1 MSRFQTLLLSL
12 SLASA
17 SLLAQ
22 YQYYYTDSLTSIGSS
37 WTTNGTVS
45 ATSAGL
51 TATSSSGGSLIYN
64 PTMPGP
70 TGEYEVATTITLN
83 TSCTS
88 SCGTYINY
96 LDASSNA
103 LAGGSSDTGSFYD
116 VELQN
121 PAFSGGA
128 CTATLALNKY
138 VSGTFTMLA
147 SLMIPCSNG
156 MEIRAMHL
164 PFAGSALAVY
174 ASGVLQILTGDSS
187 LMSGQP
193 GVGARGTPSGSSIS
207 PVQLGQLDTTAPNAI
222 NASLVGTSSFANRV
236 DIQSPGTTDNVGGT
250 GVAFY
255 QVYRNS
261 TLLANDLPT
270 LDWSDTTVSPSTS
283 YTYEFVAYDYDL
295 NVTST
300 SISVTTPGSGSVD
313 PRRVGVRPTG
323 AYWGANPEQIDL
335 LSGNLSY
342 SLPLLK
348 AMGRNGW
355 SVGFSLSYNAENW
368 RKDSG
373 GTWNL
378 GRDVGYGYGWK
389 LLAGSITP
397 YWAGYSVLDH
407 FTFTDSTGA
416 EYRLTNNNNGVWT
429 SAESIYLSYNA
440 NTGILYFPDGSFWI
454 MGAVSAGAEQDAGTY
469 YPTVMEDTNGN
480 QILISYAAGVG
491 VSWTNSRARITSIAD
506 VRATDPQGVYY
517 TYQFTYNSGNVP
529 HLTSISN
536 SVGTGENY
544 SFSYY
549 SAGTLYDPF
558 AETSYGSVSFLQSAT
573 VTANSTNYAFYY
585 DDSITTPTS
594 GDLTE
599 LVLPYGAYL
608 IYTYSSVTYS
618 GSRIQKEIVERSLS
632 KDGTTGSQTNY
643 PFYHE
648 SGTSGLT
655 IHACASI
662 DDPGGLGEK
671 YWAFSANGANQG
683 LATYYQGRSPL
694 GGPTCSASPG
704 STAMTQS
711 AFTWTQDSAGN
722 NYIGEVYTTAD
733 PGQSYAVTKAT
744 TQAVDTHGNVIQVN
758 YYDWSNFTTPART
771 YLYSYLSSSSYTSR
785 YIFNRLTSAT
795 VEKGDGTGAIALASV
810 SYDQFSLGSV
820 SGAREWDSNYTSS
833 VTARGNPT
841 TMTDMS
847 GNTTT
852 ATYNL
857 YGNTTA
863 AYVNGV
869 ASTASVS
876 GTTNYAAPDSIT
888 VNSTLTTSMTYSSFL
903 GVTSQTA
910 PDTATVDIGYDA
922 LARPASSQST
932 YGAWTYNVYTDTGS
946 SPNVCTSVNTRWT
959 QTFLDGLGRTLKVL
973 TGSYSSSGP
982 TTCSSASGAT
992 ILTEADTTYG
1002 SCGCSPLGK
1011 LMSQTLPYTYGGNT
1025 GASTAYTYDG
1035 IGRTTQVNTGGSD
1048 TSGET
1053 TYSYA
1058 GNTVT
1063 VTQYASGSNKKKV
1076 FTMDA
1081 FGDLTQVVED
1091 PSGLDY
1097 VTTYSYDLL
1106 GHLSTVAMTRSGVT
1120 QNRSF
1125 SYSGNQLSYATNP
1138 ENGTVH
1144 YTYYG
1149 SGHNGYGKI
1158 ASRTDN
1164 KGQAVQYTY
1173 DSYARLTGVQR
1184 YPSGL
1189 SGSPDPCQ
1197 AEVYT
1202 YDSDGSGYS
1211 QNVLGRLA
1219 SAQYMGGNN
1228 PNLSPLPTCDTTFTE
1243 QYSYA
1248 TSGGPVGKRLN
1259 IQRTETPY
1267 SDSGGTAT
1275 ESINLDAS
1283 FTYDNE
1289 GRMTGEQY
1297 PSWVDQWG
1305 DNNPGPNL
1313 AYSFDSMG
1321 RLNTLT
1327 EQNSGLNVIG
1337 GAAYG
1342 PANELTQIYAGGYG
1356 GWAGET
1362 RTYNSLKQLTS
1373 ITSSAV
1379 SMQYHYPST
1388 NNNGK
1393 IDYQIDNNL
1402 SGEQVNSSY
1411 DTLNRLIEASVSGG
1425 WSQGFT
1431 YDGFGN
1437 LDTVTGTD
1445 AFSTSYN
1452 TSTNQ
1457 PTICADLNGNTASM
1471 STVGETG
1478 CYSGSLY
1485 TYDVENRI
1493 AVVPGGTGAMSY
1505 SYAPGNKRVWRG
1517 SWTGSYGSF
1526 TPATD
1531 EVTFWSVTGQ
1541 KLASYQIT
1549 FVQGCCVGMDSYTAP
1564 LFYVT
1569 PTGTNYYFGA
1579 KLIKNGNGNNWVYT
1593 DRLGSVGRYYPYGQD
1608 KGSSNPSSGEKFTGY
1623 LQDAETGNDYAMNRY
1638 YGPGAGRFFT
1648 PDRKTGSSSDPGS
1661 WNKYTYAGG
1670 DPTNN
1675 IDPGGQDWCPI
1686 DDSSY
1691 AGCDGVGPDENGT
1704 CYILDALGGDYELEG
1719 VLGCETYVDDPT
1731 GAPGGGGFPGDPTPP
1746 TPSPTSEP
1754 IGFGGPGI
1762 AGLGTLTISGG
1773 PWDSLQFQDTGTS
1786 TVVAGVCIT
1795 DPELCVVGG
1804 ALGTIGITIYVG
1816 QGQLN
1821 ALFAIIDATIT
1832 AMFSKGGNQE
1842 VGHSYI
1848 WATANFEE
1856 PGDPCGYLKRWLKET
1871 SKKDPEWQATKAT
1884 WKYYCRGKN

>member
-1 MSRFQTLLLSL
+1 M
-12 SLASA
+12 
-17 SLLAQ
+17 
-22 YQYYYTDSLTSIGSS
+22 
-37 WTTNGTVS
+37 
-45 ATSAGL
+45 
-51 TATSSSGGSLIYN
+51 
-64 PTMPGP
+64 
-70 TGEYEVATTITLN
+70 
-83 TSCTS
+83 
-88 SCGTYINY
+88 
-96 LDASSNA
+96 
-103 LAGGSSDTGSFYD
+103 D
-116 VELQN
+116 V
-121 PAFSGGA
+121 
-128 CTATLALNKY
+128 
-138 VSGTFTMLA
+138 
-147 SLMIPCSNG
+147 
-156 MEIRAMHL
+156 
-164 PFAGSALAVY
+164 
-174 ASGVLQILTGDSS
+174 
-187 LMSGQP
+187 
-193 GVGARGTPSGSSIS
+193 
-207 PVQLGQLDTTAPNAI
+207 
-222 NASLVGTSSFANRV
+222 
-236 DIQSPGTTDNVGGT
+236 
-250 GVAFY
+250 
-255 QVYRNS
+255 
-261 TLLANDLPT
+261 
-270 LDWSDTTVSPSTS
+270 
-283 YTYEFVAYDYDL
+283 
-295 NVTST
+295 
-300 SISVTTPGSGSVD
+300 
-313 PRRVGVRPTG
+313 
-323 AYWGANPEQIDL
+323 
-335 LSGNLSY
+335 
-342 SLPLLK
+342 
-348 AMGRNGW
+348 
-355 SVGFSLSYNAENW
+355 
-368 RKDSG
+368 
-373 GTWNL
+373 
-378 GRDVGYGYGWK
+378 
-389 LLAGSITP
+389 
-397 YWAGYSVLDH
+397 
-407 FTFTDSTGA
+407 
-416 EYRLTNNNNGVWT
+416 
-429 SAESIYLSYNA
+429 
-440 NTGILYFPDGSFWI
+440 
-454 MGAVSAGAEQDAGTY
+454 
-469 YPTVMEDTNGN
+469 
-480 QILISYAAGVG
+480 
-491 VSWTNSRARITSIAD
+491 
-506 VRATDPQGVYY
+506 
-517 TYQFTYNSGNVP
+517 
-529 HLTSISN
+529 
-536 SVGTGENY
+536 
-544 SFSYY
+544 
-549 SAGTLYDPF
+549 
-558 AETSYGSVSFLQSAT
+558 
-573 VTANSTNYAFYY
+573 
-585 DDSITTPTS
+585 
-594 GDLTE
+594 
-599 LVLPYGAYL
+599 
-608 IYTYSSVTYS
+608 
-618 GSRIQKEIVERSLS
+618 
-632 KDGTTGSQTNY
+632 
-643 PFYHE
+643 
-648 SGTSGLT
+648 
-655 IHACASI
+655 
-662 DDPGGLGEK
+662 
-671 YWAFSANGANQG
+671 
-683 LATYYQGRSPL
+683 
-694 GGPTCSASPG
+694 
-704 STAMTQS
+704 
-711 AFTWTQDSAGN
+711 
-722 NYIGEVYTTAD
+722 
-733 PGQSYAVTKAT
+733 
-744 TQAVDTHGNVIQVN
+744 
-758 YYDWSNFTTPART
+758 
-771 YLYSYLSSSSYTSR
+771 
-785 YIFNRLTSAT
+785 
-795 VEKGDGTGAIALASV
+795 
-810 SYDQFSLGSV
+810 
-820 SGAREWDSNYTSS
+820 
-833 VTARGNPT
+833 
-841 TMTDMS
+841 S

-876 GTTNYAAPDSIT
+876 STTNYAAPDSIT
-888 VNSTLTTSMTYSSFL
+888 VNSALTTSMTYSSFL

-910 PDTATVDIGYDA
+910 PATTTVDIGYDA

-982 TTCSSASGAT
+982 TTCSGASGAT

-1011 LMSQTLPYTYGGNT
+1011 MMSQTVPYTYGGNT

-1267 SDSGGTAT
+1267 SDSGGTAP

-1297 PSWVDQWG
+1297 PSWMDQWG

-1313 AYSFDSMG
+1313 AYTFDSMG

-1342 PANELTQIYAGGYG
+1342 PANELTQIYAGGSG

-1362 RTYNSLKQLTS
+1362 RAYNSLKQLTS

-1388 NNNGK
+1388 SNNGK

-1457 PTICADLNGNTASM
+1457 PTICADLNGNTLSM
-1471 STVGETG
+1471 STAGQTG
-1478 CYSGSLY
+1478 CYTSSLY

-1531 EVTFWSVTGQ
+1531 EVTFWSVNGQ

-1549 FVQGCCVGMDSYTAP
+1549 FVQGCCVGMDSYMPP

-1569 PTGTNYYFGA
+1569 PTGTNYYFGG

-1593 DRLGSVGRYYPYGQD
+1593 DRLGSVGKYYPYGQD
-1608 KGSSNPSSGEKFTGY
+1608 KGSSNPASGEKFTGY
-1623 LQDAETGNDYAMNRY
+1623 FRDAETGNDYAVNRY
-1638 YGPGAGRFFT
+1638 ATPGMGRFIT
-1648 PDRKTGSSSDPGS
+1648 PDRGMGGAKPADPGS
-1661 WNKYTYAGG
+1661 WNKYAYVGG
-1670 DPTNN
+1670 DPINRVDRQGLLWQGAGEDDCISDASVDCVFN
-1675 IDPGGQDWCPI
+1675 DDDDWPGPC
-1686 DDSSY
+1686 
-1691 AGCDGVGPDENGT
+1691 GVIGDEFFGSPVCYQNG
-1704 CYILDALGGDYELEG
+1704 AN
-1719 VLGCETYVDDPT
+1719 
-1731 GAPGGGGFPGDPTPP
+1731 
-1746 TPSPTSEP
+1746 
-1754 IGFGGPGI
+1754 GGPGGNGGAQQPACQLTLSSVPGTMPVNQSFLGAAATGWTPSTNTI
-1762 AGLGTLTISGG
+1762 GPYSTVNQPGYSPANYGFFYAVQILGTLNSDPNPADWVAIQTETTTADYTVLMNGTLQEYAGTTSKNANQESPLPPSIYTATGVLD
-1773 PWDSLQFQDTGTS
+1773 WLDSPGFPYLPGLVYGSFTRTFTS
-1786 TVVAGVCIT
+1786 TLYDFVTHASCTMTWTETLELPGAGAYVA
-1795 DPELCVVGG
+1795 
-1804 ALGTIGITIYVG
+1804 
-1816 QGQLN
+1816 QQ
-1821 ALFAIIDATIT
+1821 
-1832 AMFSKGGNQE
+1832 
-1842 VGHSYI
+1842 
-1848 WATANFEE
+1848 
-1856 PGDPCGYLKRWLKET
+1856 
-1871 SKKDPEWQATKAT
+1871 
-1884 WKYYCRGKN
+1884 